1 MKKLRNISHI
11 RWLIICSQ
19 VLLTLFLGY
28 WLYTQYAENKSLLTK
43 DIERGLRQ
51 SEQQVLDSMLA
62 TQLID
67 PILSDTNFNKV
78 IMIRPTGA
86 DSLTLSSSYTYD
98 HDTVSQIIMHLG
110 DPGEE
115 SGKLADLPDDTQSQI
130 NIFINDSLPG
140 GHDTTYLNMAFQD
153 TSNKLL
159 LKSVR
164 LLINSVEKIN
174 SGEQSLSTY
183 FITKV
188 DTSLLISLFDRF
200 LNKEYGGFTVRW
212 KASDSISNNNHHFPG
227 LVVKSE
233 LLANKYFATI
243 GRYHIYLLKTILPQ
257 LTFAIILLLITTLA
271 FRMAYV
277 NLKNQRK
284 LIALKND
291 FISNIT
297 HELKTPVS
305 TVKVA
310 LEALLDFDMKKD
322 PTRTKEYLEMAHSEM
337 NRLDL
342 LVNQV
347 LNNSALEEGKP
358 FITMQPINL
367 NKLVEEVLFSMQTR
381 FEQAHAE
388 VKWEAGEKEIPVHA
402 DKFHIHGVLVNLL
415 DNSLKYCREKPKI
428 SIQVRQQNSETLV
441 IVQDNGM
448 GIPDE
453 YLDKVFEKFFRV
465 PTANLHNVKGYGLGL
480 NYAALV
486 MQQHQG
492 GIKVKNLDAGG
503 CQFTL
508 VFPALAQ

>member
-1 MKKLRNISHI
+1 MKKLRNISYI
-11 RWLIICSQ
+11 RWLMIGSQ

-28 WLYTQYAENKSLLTK
+28 WLCTQYAENKSLLTK
-43 DIERGLRQ
+43 DLQRGLRQ
-51 SEQQVLDSMLA
+51 SEQQVMDSMLA

-67 PILSDTNFNKV
+67 PILSDTSFSKV
-78 IMIRPTGA
+78 IMFRPTGM
-86 DSLTLSSSYTYD
+86 DSLTLSSSYTYG
-98 HDTVSQIIMHLG
+98 HDTVSRIFMQLG
-110 DPGEE
+110 DAGNE
-115 SGKLADLPDDTQSQI
+115 SAKLTGLPDETQSQI
-130 NIFINDSLPG
+130 NIIIDDSLPEG
-140 GHDTTYLNMAFQD
+140 YDTTYLNMAFRD

-159 LKSVR
+159 MKSVR

-174 SGEQSLSTY
+174 TGEQSLSTY

-200 LNKEYGGFTVRW
+200 LNKEYSGFTVRW
-212 KASDSISNNNHHFPG
+212 NASDSISNSNRHFPG

-233 LLANKYFATI
+233 LLEDKYLATI
-243 GRYHIYLLKTILPQ
+243 GHYHVYLFKAILPQ
-257 LTFAIILLLITTLA
+257 LIFAVILLLITTLA

-322 PTRTKEYLEMAHSEM
+322 PNRTKEYLEMAHSEM

-347 LNNSALEEGKP
+347 LNNSALEEGRP
-358 FITMQPINL
+358 FIAMQPIDL

-388 VKWEAGEKEIPVHA
+388 VRWEASEEEIPVHA
-402 DKFHIHGVLVNLL
+402 DKFHVHGVLVNLL
-415 DNSLKYCREKPKI
+415 DNSLKYCQNKPEI
-428 SIQVRQQNSETLV
+428 SIQIQHENRETLV
-441 IVQDNGM
+441 IVKDNGI
-448 GIPDE
+448 GIPEE
-453 YLDKVFEKFFRV
+453 YLNKVFEKFFRV

-486 MQQHQG
+486 MRQHRG
-492 GIKVKNLDAGG
+492 GIKVKNSDTGG

-508 VFPALAQ
+508 VFPAIKQ

>member
-1 MKKLRNISHI
+1 MERHRNISHI
-11 RWLIICSQ
+11 RWLMISSQ
-19 VLLTLFLGY
+19 ILLTLFLGY
-28 WLYTQYAENKSLLTK
+28 WLYTQYEENRKLLTR
-43 DIERGLRQ
+43 DLERGLRQ
-51 SEQQVLDSMLA
+51 SEQQVMDTMLA

-67 PILSDTNFNKV
+67 PILSDTSFSKV
-78 IMIRPTGA
+78 FMFRPKGM
-86 DSLTLSSSYTYD
+86 DSLTFSSSYTYN
-98 HDTVSQIIMHLG
+98 HDTVSRIFMQLG
-110 DPGEE
+110 DAGNE
-115 SGKLADLPDDTQSQI
+115 SVKLTGLPETQSQI
-130 NIFINDSLPG
+130 KIIIDDSIPDRY
-140 GHDTTYLNMAFQD
+140 DTTYLNMAFQD

-174 SGEQSLSTY
+174 TGEQSLSTY
-183 FITKV
+183 FIAKV
-188 DTSLLISLFDRF
+188 DTTLLTSLFNQF
-200 LNKEYGGFTVRW
+200 LIKEYSGFTVLW
-212 KASDSISNNNHHFPG
+212 HANDSISVNNHQFPG
-227 LVVKSE
+227 MVVKSE
-233 LLANKYFATI
+233 LFENKYLATI
-243 GRYHIYLLKTILPQ
+243 RHYHVYLLKAIIPQ

-271 FRMAYV
+271 FRMAYI

-322 PTRTKEYLEMAHSEM
+322 PTRTKEYLEMAHSEI

-347 LNNSALEEGKP
+347 LNNSALEEGRP
-358 FITMQPINL
+358 FITIERVNL
-367 NKLVEEVLFSMQTR
+367 TNLIKEVLFSMQTR
-381 FEQAHAE
+381 FDQANAE
-388 VKWEAGEKEIPVHA
+388 VRLEANEEEILINA
-402 DKFHIHGVLVNLL
+402 DKFHVHGVLVNLI
-415 DNSLKYCREKPKI
+415 DNSLKYCTKKPEI
-428 SIQVRQQNSETLV
+428 SIQIQHENRETLV
-441 IVQDNGM
+441 VLEDNGM

-465 PTANLHNVKGYGLGL
+465 PTANLHNAKGYGLGL

-492 GIKVKNLDAGG
+492 RIGVKNLDRGG

-508 VFPALAQ
+508 IFPAIKQ